1 MMELCKAKGYELI
14 TEPEKRPKSKQNLQK
29 LEYVTEKLMQ
39 ENQAL
44 SQENQKF
51 RNENQKLKA
60 ENTSLTEGIQQ
71 LYKQTLVL
79 QDDVGKLKND
89 KDFIS
94 MKFRGFV
101 AQMDYFLKNMHD
113 MTDAEIQRRSNAFM
127 RDYDDIRAEID
138 EIGIEMD

>member
-1 MMELCKAKGYELI
+1 MSRAERRAHIGTGYLFDATRKTLCEKEK
-14 TEPEKRPKSKQNLQK
+14 EKRW
-29 LEYVTEKLMQ
+29 
-39 ENQAL
+39 
-44 SQENQKF
+44 
-51 RNENQKLKA
+51 
-60 ENTSLTEGIQQ
+60 QQ